1 MIIRKILPSEKA
13 LYLTKIDCKL
23 EEDTI
28 TQQNQV
34 IETKTKM
41 SDLKITRVQVPEN
54 SPMQVQHQMVNTY
67 FTIQKEVLVT
77 SNSEQ
82 VRLIRIAYFDHARS
96 FIRKLFTKNISNVPL
111 AGRLA
116 YFIAAC
122 EKNTQDQENI
132 IYCKIVRNPVCKSP
146 ISGENTKLDKNV
158 NRTIFISGTGS
169 FKNVG
174 ERSYPKSSTHT
185 RAISEQP
192 PPCRKKEWRE
202 RSSNKFKKSQQIHSS
217 RAFQNGKSTLSK
229 IVSRT
234 GRFTM
239 QDRSQGGIFFNP
251 PQH

>member
-41 SDLKITRVQVPEN
+41 SDLKIIRVQVPEN

-122 EKNTQDQENI
+122 EKK
-132 IYCKIVRNPVCKSP
+132 Y
-146 ISGENTKLDKNV
+146 SG
-158 NRTIFISGTGS
+158 S
-169 FKNVG
+169 
-174 ERSYPKSSTHT
+174 
-185 RAISEQP
+185 
-192 PPCRKKEWRE
+192 RKY
-202 RSSNKFKKSQQIHSS
+202 H
-217 RAFQNGKSTLSK
+217 LL
-229 IVSRT
+229 
-234 GRFTM
+234 
-239 QDRSQGGIFFNP
+239 
-251 PQH
+251 